1 MRQPHIA
8 RVNLLKEIFWRNIAV
23 QFTLLAS
30 NRNETLAYCIFLCN
44 FRAMR
49 SEWGQHYQQHTHSSC
64 RQKWCD
70 RCINQYIG
78 QGAETREAIKNLDEK
93 LSKKLDQLIKLLQPS
108 PTPGKNV
115 FSTIRSNSQC
125 SFLFILSWN

>member
-1 MRQPHIA
+1 MQCSSPTYQ
-8 RVNLLKEIFWRNIAV
+8 V
-23 QFTLLAS
+23 T
-30 NRNETLAYCIFLCN
+30 
-44 FRAMR
+44 AMR
-49 SEWGQHYQQHTHSSC
+49 LWLTAFFFVTFAQCVANGASINNTHIVRADKNGGTVVC
-64 RQKWCD
+64 
-70 RCINQYIG
+70 NQYIG

-125 SFLFILSWN
+125 SFLFILS

>member
-1 MRQPHIA
+1 MRLWLTAFFFVTFAQCVANGASINNTHI
-8 RVNLLKEIFWRNIAV
+8 V
-23 QFTLLAS
+23 
-30 NRNETLAYCIFLCN
+30 
-44 FRAMR
+44 RA
-49 SEWGQHYQQHTHSSC
+49 GKNGGTVVC
-64 RQKWCD
+64 
-70 RCINQYIG
+70 NQYIG